1 MKTIKEWLSELPE
14 PYKTE
19 AIEEAER
26 LSPDTLNHIT
36 DSLSDTV
43 LKMFC
48 WADSRQGEDYWDNVY
63 LHHLQLDQE
72 SADKRQ

>member
-14 PYKTE
+14 PHKTE

-36 DSLSDTV
+36 LSLSDTI
-43 LKMFC
+43 LKMFL
-48 WADSRQGEDYWDNVY
+48 WVDSKQGTEYWDNVY
-63 LHHLQLDQE
+63 MHSI
-72 SADKRQ
+72 SAGKRQ